1 MKRRRVI
8 QTLAAKTT
16 GTPAT
21 EEATPATRVKNRRE
35 EKEFLESERMLKTQN
50 LKRER
55 VSHP

>member
-35 EKEFLESERMLKTQN
+35 EFLESERMLKTQN